1 MTVNCSTNPIA
12 GHLYKIWQVILSY
25 LWSSIVSCSCLK
37 SIKSRKC
44 SHLTRINWEIDLKC
58 LAVKFKKGQPLT
70 ILGSPSSRRGSAITR
85 RGSTT
90 TTRGKVST
98 ASRSVTIFRSFFWR
112 KICYFI
118 LRISSSYSKIYID
131 FYSNIRKGCVV

>member
-12 GHLYKIWQVILSY
+12 GRLYKIWQVFLSY

-98 ASRSVTIFRSFFWR
+98 TFQEVWQYLEAFFGE
-112 KICYFI
+112 KYAI
-118 LRISSSYSKIYID
+118 LFLEYQAVILKYI
-131 FYSNIRKGCVV
+131 